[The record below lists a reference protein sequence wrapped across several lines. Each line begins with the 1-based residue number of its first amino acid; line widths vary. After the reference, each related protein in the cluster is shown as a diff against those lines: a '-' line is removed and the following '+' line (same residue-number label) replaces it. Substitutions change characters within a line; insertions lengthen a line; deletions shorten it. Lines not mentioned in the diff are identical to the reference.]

1 MENVDDDYTDNVNDM
16 NDNGDDNDD
25 ENDDENDDDDD
36 DDDDHYYYNLNPFT
50 RIILQWI
57 ENNGQKLY
65 QNIQF
70 GIGFMQRI

>member
-25 ENDDENDDDDD
+25 ENDDY
-36 DDDDHYYYNLNPFT
+36 DDDDHYYYNPNPFT

>member
-25 ENDDENDDDDD
+25 ENDDDDDH
-36 DDDDHYYYNLNPFT
+36 HYYYNPNPFT

>member
-25 ENDDENDDDDD
+25 DNDDENDDDDD
-36 DDDDHYYYNLNPFT
+36 DDDYYNPNPFT

>member
-25 ENDDENDDDDD
+25 DNDDENDDDDD
-36 DDDDHYYYNLNPFT
+36 DDDHYYHNPNPFA

-70 GIGFMQRI
+70 GVGFMQRI

>member
-25 ENDDENDDDDD
+25 DDDDENDDDDHHHH
-36 DDDDHYYYNLNPFT
+36 HYYYNPNPFT

-65 QNIQF
+65 
-70 GIGFMQRI
+70 RISNLA

>member
-25 ENDDENDDDDD
+25 DDDDENDDN
-36 DDDDHYYYNLNPFT
+36 DDDDHYYYNPNPFT